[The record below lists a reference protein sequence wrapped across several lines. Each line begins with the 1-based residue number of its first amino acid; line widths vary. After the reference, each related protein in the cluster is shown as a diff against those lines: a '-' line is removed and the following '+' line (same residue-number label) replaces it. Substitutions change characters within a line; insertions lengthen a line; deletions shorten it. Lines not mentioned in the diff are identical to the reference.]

1 MKGELTLTVF
11 EAAKLKSEPINY
23 TLTANENLTEQFCF
37 KTQLSSLTGSHA
49 LHRHVGYKHAYSSK
63 YGVFDAMKDA
73 DGFNKYSIKSA
84 LKFIY

>member
-1 MKGELTLTVF
+1 MPREVLSPSAHLQK
-11 EAAKLKSEPINY
+11 PINY
-23 TLTANENLTEQFCF
+23 TLTANENLIDPFCF

-49 LHRHVGYKHAYSSK
+49 LHRHVGFKHVYSSK
-63 YGVFDAMKDA
+63 YSVSDAVKDA